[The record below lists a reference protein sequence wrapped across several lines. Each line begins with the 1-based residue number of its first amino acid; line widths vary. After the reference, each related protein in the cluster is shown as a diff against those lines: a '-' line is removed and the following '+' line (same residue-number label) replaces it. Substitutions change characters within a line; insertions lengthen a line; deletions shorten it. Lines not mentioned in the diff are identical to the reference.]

1 MSVGLTMS
9 PGSMY
14 EMETEGRRYTSLWS
28 RDVEAASRNLGG
40 VVNSGGGGG
49 GGGGGGV
56 VRHDSD
62 DEGLGKISQAMTL
75 LSLHRGQSDVDSHG
89 QSSTA
94 TTPRSANIPPSW
106 PDPEEL
112 LKESLRQSLSA
123 LHALG
128 RIKALSGRLPAD
140 EEVDTGGEIA
150 QIMGIYDRAVGEMRA
165 AGEVLDLAQQYLA
178 REKEVVLEQLLKG

>member
-1 MSVGLTMS
+1 MS
-9 PGSMY
+9 PGSLY
-14 EMETEGRRYTSLWS
+14 EMETEGHRHTSLWS
-28 RDVEAASRNLGG
+28 RDVEAASRNLGNA
-40 VVNSGGGGG
+40 VSSGGGGG
-49 GGGGGGV
+49 GGVGGV
-56 VRHDSD
+56 MRQDSD

-75 LSLHRGQSDVDSHG
+75 LSLHRGQNDADSHG